1 MGATIW
7 LISKYVAPAYAA
19 KVGARG
25 FLLLR
30 EFARLGHRPVL
41 ITSDSNHVAN
51 TPVLAGPLLDEQ
63 VDGVLVRWLRTL
75 K

>member
-51 TPVLAGPLLDEQ
+51 TPVLLKPLLDEQ
-63 VDGVLVRWLRTL
+63 VDVVRVRWLANL